1 MHDPDIWDVLIVGG
15 GPAGTAAA
23 FRCRE
28 LKIRA
33 LVIELDAIMKRIR
46 DYDQAKTIKPDF
58 GPARQMS
65 FPKGGDL
72 IEKLHFFADIKG
84 TDLVARWTKLYREH
98 SVPAR
103 TGVEFIGL
111 DSGDAG
117 PWSVRVRDHS
127 ASADE
132 TISARHVVLALG
144 AGMPRRLDVPGNVR
158 SIATKLGDPSRYVD
172 QPVCVL
178 GGGTS
183 AAEAVVAISKAK
195 EREGV
200 GDVFWS
206 HRGRRMPAVSHALAE
221 ELFRATTLRGNV
233 RYLPGSEARAVVSDG
248 DGREWLRLET
258 DRRLLDGRPPE
269 TTNLE
274 FDVRY
279 CVVCIG
285 QEIDKRLLGDIGVH
299 FAVGGPQSKK
309 GLPLTPLLES
319 RQRNV
324 YIIGDTLNA
333 AYLECDAFDDSPSN
347 FRAVKHRGNIKASLT
362 DGVRVAEAIAQKLAG
377 RKDVTIHVDF
387 EDGQGPSA
395 VSSEASQAEPDAVL
409 ISLLDGE
416 VEAEQFVLHADRPTT
431 LGRAGCDINF
441 GDDRALAD
449 HHASIVVEGD
459 HHVLRVEEAA
469 REVFLNVTEGRERP
483 LDPGAVVRVGEQW
496 LAFGGA
502 DAPLGFDHHDQ
513 QGRHVAHYRLSEG
526 TAVLGRTAPDFSI
539 AQDDL
544 SLSRRH
550 ALIIVRQGRV
560 FLRDLSSVNGL
571 YVRVR
576 GATQLVD
583 GDIVRLGGQAL
594 RFARMTAQPRSVSV
608 RVDISSSHARR
619 VRPPRA
625 ADPVEVTLASETPVA
640 GPPEALA
647 TGSPSG
653 SAVVPSPPPEA
664 GAAPV
669 QSLPEGLTVTFQPS
683 GTSCPFKVGDR
694 LCDIAKKA
702 GVPLST
708 DCETGSCGEDP
719 VRVLAGLEN
728 LSPESE
734 EERGS
739 LSTINGLEGPHYRLA
754 CVTFPNG
761 PVVVELVE

>member
-1 MHDPDIWDVLIVGG
+1 MHSTVPPPDIWDVLIVGG

-28 LKIRA
+28 LKLRA
-33 LVIELDAIMKRIR
+33 LVIELDAILKRIR
-46 DYDQAKTIKPDF
+46 DYDQSKPIKPDF
-58 GPARQMS
+58 GPAKQMS

-72 IEKLHFFADIKG
+72 TEKLHFFDDIKG
-84 TDLVARWTKLYREH
+84 ADLVARWTKLYREH
-98 SVPAR
+98 SVPVR

-111 DSGDAG
+111 DSDDGG
-117 PWSVRVRDHS
+117 PWSVRVRDQS

-158 SIATKLGDPSRYVD
+158 SLATKLGDPSRYVD
-172 QPVCVL
+172 QPVCVM

-183 AAEAVVAISKAK
+183 AAEAVIAISKAK

-206 HRGRRMPAVSHALAE
+206 HRGRRMPAVSQALAE

-233 RYLPGSEARAVVSDG
+233 RYLPGSEALAVVSDG
-248 DGREWLRLET
+248 DGREWLRIET

-279 CVVCIG
+279 CIACVG
-285 QEIDKRLLGDIGVH
+285 QEIDRRLLGDIGVY

-319 RQRNV
+319 CQPNV

-377 RKDVTIHVDF
+377 RTDVTFRVDF
-387 EDGQGPSA
+387 DDGKAPGA
-395 VSSEASQAEPDAVL
+395 VAPKAPQAEPAAVL

-416 VEAEQFVLHADRPTT
+416 VEAEQFVLRAERPTT
-431 LGRAGCDINF
+431 LGRVGCDINF

-449 HHASIVVEGD
+449 RHASIVVEGD
-459 HHVLRVEEAA
+459 HYVLRVEDTD
-469 REVFLNVTEGRERP
+469 REVFLNLTEGRERP

-502 DAPLGFDHHDQ
+502 DTPLGFDHHDH
-513 QGRHVAHYRLSEG
+513 QGRHVEHYRLSEG
-526 TAVLGRTAPDFSI
+526 TAVLGRAAPDFSI
-539 AQDDL
+539 APDDL

-571 YVRVR
+571 YVRVG

-594 RFARMTAQPRSVSV
+594 RFARVTAQPRSVSV
-608 RVDISSSHARR
+608 RVDTSISRGQR
-619 VRPPRA
+619 VWPPRA
-625 ADPVEVTLASETPVA
+625 EDPVRVTPAPEAPVA
-640 GPPEALA
+640 GQL
-647 TGSPSG
+647 
-653 SAVVPSPPPEA
+653 EA
-664 GAAPV
+664 GAAAA
-669 QSLPEGLTVTFQPS
+669 QLLHEGLIVTFQPS
-683 GTSCPFKVGDR
+683 GRSCPFKVGDR

-739 LSTINGLEGPHYRLA
+739 LSTINGLEGPQYRLA

-761 PVVVELVE
+761 PVVVELAE